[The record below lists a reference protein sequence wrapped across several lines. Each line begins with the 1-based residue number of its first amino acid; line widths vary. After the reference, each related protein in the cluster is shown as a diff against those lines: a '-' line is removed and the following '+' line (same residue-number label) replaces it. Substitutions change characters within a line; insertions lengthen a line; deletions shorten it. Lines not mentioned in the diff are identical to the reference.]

1 MFALADGRV
10 EPSHIPGKVGFVVD
24 VNPKR
29 KIYLALDLVGV
40 SPMAFTA
47 TVAKLGE
54 IRSILNAPGI
64 FSEEKGGAKNQ
75 GGSLWLYR
83 VDPPGR
89 ISQGGRYVSA
99 DGSMDCRAEA
109 YPGVWD
115 LILKKNIKR
124 QDGCESLFNKVDK
137 PENDKSERFVEG

>member
-1 MFALADGRV
+1 M
-10 EPSHIPGKVGFVVD
+10 P
-24 VNPKR
+24 
-29 KIYLALDLVGV
+29 
-40 SPMAFTA
+40 
-47 TVAKLGE
+47 
-54 IRSILNAPGI
+54 
-64 FSEEKGGAKNQ
+64 Q
-75 GGSLWLYR
+75 GSLVKKRGGQKIKEEAFGYIEST
-83 VDPPGR
+83 PGR

>member
-64 FSEEKGGAKNQ
+64 FSEEKGGKKSRRKPLAI
-75 GGSLWLYR
+75 SSRPR
-83 VDPPGR
+83 VAYHRVVGTLAP
-89 ISQGGRYVSA
+89 
-99 DGSMDCRAEA
+99 MDRWIAERKHTLG
-109 YPGVWD
+109 YGT
-115 LILKKNIKR
+115 
-124 QDGCESLFNKVDK
+124 
-137 PENDKSERFVEG
+137 

>member
-24 VNPKR
+24 VNSKR

-64 FSEEKGGAKNQ
+64 FSEEKGGQKIKEEAF
-75 GGSLWLYR
+75 GYIEST
-83 VDPPGR
+83 PGR